1 MTTRFYEWGAQA
13 GGTNPS
19 GPSVP
24 ADAAYGPGEPYTGT
38 VGVGGTTI
46 TFSNATKSITV
57 RNTHDS
63 NNLEY
68 SIDGGTTWL
77 LLGPYGAVTETVA
90 LSSLQLRRVAAAVVT
105 YEVIGIITS

>member
-1 MTTRFYEWGAQA
+1 MTTRFYQWGNQA
-13 GGTNPS
+13 GGTTPN
-19 GPSVP
+19 GPSAP
-24 ADAAYGPGEPYTGT
+24 ASTGYGVGESYTGT
-38 VGVGGTTI
+38 VGAAGTTI
-46 TFSNATKSITV
+46 TFTNSTKSVTI

-77 LLGPYGAVTETVA
+77 LLGPYGSITESVTLT
-90 LSSLQLRRVAAAVVT
+90 SIRLRMVAAAVVT